1 MKSSLN
7 WINDL
12 LDRPVTAAEIDET
25 LTRQG
30 LPIDATTPVGND
42 VMLDV
47 EVTSNR
53 TDCLSMLG
61 VAREIA
67 AGLDRTLKAPSFD
80 APSASGPDLASQ
92 VSVDNQAVDLCPIYT
107 ARLIKGVKVGPSP
120 AWLVDRL
127 NTIGLRSINNVVDI
141 TNYVLFETGQPLH
154 AFDFS
159 RLAGGKIIVRK
170 ATPGE
175 TFIAIDGTKH
185 ELATKACPD
194 MLVIADASKPVAIAG
209 VMGGK
214 ESEVTQSTVD
224 ILLEAAAFTQL
235 SVRRTSRA
243 LKLSSDS
250 SYRYERGTDLHNVE
264 RAANRA
270 AALILQLAGGTLA
283 SGVIRTGAKPPEA
296 LRVDMRLSRCKKIL
310 GIDVPHDRVVA
321 ILSKLGLEPLLGPDG
336 VVHCKIPTHRLDL
349 FREIDLIEEIAR
361 MHGLEHLK
369 VAQKI
374 SIVAKPAPL
383 KVRARAR
390 MADSL
395 IASGYFETV
404 TFSFMS
410 PKQAKPFVP
419 SGDEAVVVDDDRRK
433 SENAMRPSLIPS
445 LLICRKT
452 NQDVGNQ
459 GLKLFE
465 TASVW
470 SRRAG
475 AIIETQVLGILCDQ
489 SDKALGIR
497 ELRGAVEQMLVRLAG
512 PGVKVEFLPAAHPA
526 LEPAADVLVNGKR
539 IGFAGLCSQAT
550 LKTFEVGVNVSVA
563 EVSVPELI
571 ALFPGSSG
579 VHQLSRYPG
588 IERDLS
594 VVVDEAVT
602 WQQIEQTVAKTNPAL
617 LESLTFITTYR
628 GKPIAPGKKS
638 VSFRMIFRDPNL
650 TLRHEQVDGQVDA
663 VVKALASSVRAE
675 IRA

>member
-7 WINDL
+7 WINEY
-12 LDRPVTAAEIDET
+12 LDRPVTPAEIDET

-30 LPIDATTPVGND
+30 LPIDATVVVGQD

-67 AGLDRTLKAPSFD
+67 AGLDRTLKAPSFE
-80 APSASGPDLASQ
+80 APKAGGADVSGA
-92 VSVDNQAVDLCPIYT
+92 VKVENQAVELCPIYT

-127 NTIGLRSINNVVDI
+127 ATIGLRSINNVVDV

-154 AFDFS
+154 AFDFAKV
-159 RLAGGKIIVRK
+159 AGGKIVLRK

-175 TFIAIDGTKH
+175 SFIAIDGTKH
-185 ELATKACPD
+185 ELATKGCPE
-194 MLVIADASKPVAIAG
+194 MLVIADAQKPVAIAG

-214 ESEVTQSTVD
+214 ESEVTEATVD
-224 ILLEAAAFTQL
+224 VLLEAAAFTQL

-270 AALILQLAGGTLA
+270 AALILQLAGGVLA
-283 SGVIRTGAKPPEA
+283 SGVVRTGIKPAEA
-296 LRVDMRLSRCKKIL
+296 LRVDMRLARCRKVL
-310 GIDVPHDRVVA
+310 GIDVPHDRVVG

-336 VVHCKIPTHRLDL
+336 VVHCKVPSHRLDL
-349 FREIDLIEEIAR
+349 YREIDLIEEVAR

-374 SIVAKPAPL
+374 SIVAKPAPV

-390 MADSL
+390 MGEAL
-395 IASGYFETV
+395 LAAGYYETV

-410 PKQAKPFVP
+410 PKQAKAFVP
-419 SGDEAVVVDDDRRK
+419 VGDEAVVVDDDRRK

-475 AIIETQVLGILCDQ
+475 AIIENQVLGILCDQ

-497 ELRGAVEQMLVRLAG
+497 ELRGAVEQLVVRLAG
-512 PGVKVEFLPAAHPA
+512 PGVKVEFLPASHPA
-526 LEPAADVLVNGKR
+526 LEPAADVVVNGKR
-539 IGFAGLCSQAT
+539 IGFAGLCSAAT

-563 EVSVPELI
+563 ELSVPELI

-594 VVVDEAVT
+594 IVVDESVT
-602 WQQIEQTVAKTNPAL
+602 WQQVEQTVAKVNPAL
-617 LESLTFITTYR
+617 LESLAFLTTYR
-628 GKPIAPGKKS
+628 GKPITPGKKS
-638 VSFRMIFRDPNL
+638 VSFRMVFRDPAV
-650 TLRHEQVDGQVDA
+650 TLRHEQVDGQVEA
-663 VVKALASSVRAE
+663 VVKALAGSVKAE